1 MRASGKYPDHNVFPF
16 VLKPCTH
23 LMDLRFGESVHGYII
38 RLGMDFDLYTAGVL
52 DKSPNAGK
60 TDKYSSSFVDFDKLI
75 GNDMHNESSCS
86 NSYELIDEFEKQVDS
101 GDHIGCS
108 KQMSYML
115 PQNNTQRWVFDESHG
130 KSDTTKGEKGAL
142 HAYSV
147 RNFFEMMSIKD
158 LVSWT
163 IMIAGNAQNAMYEE
177 ALERWGKE
185 IYGYAIRHG
194 FDTDVYIGSSLID
207 MPEIVPSNVV
217 GKG

>member
-101 GDHIGCS
+101 GDHIG
-108 KQMSYML
+108 
-115 PQNNTQRWVFDESHG
+115 
-130 KSDTTKGEKGAL
+130 
-142 HAYSV
+142 
-147 RNFFEMMSIKD
+147 
-158 LVSWT
+158 
-163 IMIAGNAQNAMYEE
+163 NAQNAMYEE

-217 GKG
+217 GKEASSTSGIAYPVHYVQGPTQVMR